1 MPTYLF
7 DTKPRPKHE
16 IQQLINYYYRKG
28 GGTYSGAAQAYAQ
41 ENNTNISAFNELVRQ
56 RDYYKAHPEEE
67 PEPAQFRKPTKPLE
81 AYTLKEI
88 QDIINYYFQKGNGTY
103 EGAAINFT
111 GGPDAFNQLVAY
123 RNYLQ
128 KNPDKAPKYPVSDEQ
143 YQKITQIVETA
154 RQRIINNS
162 PTPNSHMTNAQIVNS
177 VKETANIQPTPQAP
191 SPTVPSY
198 NKSIMYRTHED
209 MLELSKSLSA
219 GPVKPYLDLRY
230 IDYYVNPNI
239 TRISRDTITR
249 RW

>member
-7 DTKPRPKHE
+7 DEKPRPKHE

-41 ENNTNISAFNELVRQ
+41 ENNTNISAFNELVRL

-81 AYTLKEI
+81 TYTLKEI

-143 YQKITQIVETA
+143 YQKITQIV
-154 RQRIINNS
+154 
-162 PTPNSHMTNAQIVNS
+162 NS
-177 VKETANIQPTPQAP
+177 V
-191 SPTVPSY
+191 
-198 NKSIMYRTHED
+198 
-209 MLELSKSLSA
+209 
-219 GPVKPYLDLRY
+219 
-230 IDYYVNPNI
+230 I

>member
-81 AYTLKEI
+81 TYTLKEI

-143 YQKITQIVETA
+143 YQKITKIVDDTKQKIITNNIKEQQVQPQTTPTMTSTTP
-154 RQRIINNS
+154 INNK
-162 PTPNSHMTNAQIVNS
+162 S
-177 VKETANIQPTPQAP
+177 V
-191 SPTVPSY
+191 
-198 NKSIMYRTHED
+198 MFRTHED
-209 MLELSKSLSA
+209 MLELSKQLSA
-219 GPVKPYLDLRY
+219 DVIRPRLDTRY
-230 IDYYVNPNI
+230 VDYYVNPTPNI

>member
-81 AYTLKEI
+81 TYTLKEI

-111 GGPDAFNQLVAY
+111 GGPEAFNQLVAY

-128 KNPDKAPKYPVSDEQ
+128 KNPDKAPKYPISDEQ

-191 SPTVPSY
+191 SPTVPIY
-198 NKSIMYRTHED
+198 NKSIMYRTPED

-239 TRISRDTITR
+239 TRISRDTTTR
-249 RW
+249 R

>member
-81 AYTLKEI
+81 TYTLKEI

-103 EGAAINFT
+103 EGAVINFP

-143 YQKITQIVETA
+143 YQKITQIV
-154 RQRIINNS
+154 
-162 PTPNSHMTNAQIVNS
+162 NS
-177 VKETANIQPTPQAP
+177 V
-191 SPTVPSY
+191 
-198 NKSIMYRTHED
+198 
-209 MLELSKSLSA
+209 
-219 GPVKPYLDLRY
+219 
-230 IDYYVNPNI
+230 I
-239 TRISRDTITR
+239 TRISRNTITR

>member
-67 PEPAQFRKPTKPLE
+67 PEPALFRKPTKPLE
-81 AYTLKEI
+81 TYTLKEI

-103 EGAAINFT
+103 EGAAISFT
-111 GGPDAFNQLVAY
+111 GGPEAFNRLVAY

-143 YQKITQIVETA
+143 YQKITKIVDDTKQKIITNSIKEQQVQPQTTPTMTSTTP
-154 RQRIINNS
+154 INNK
-162 PTPNSHMTNAQIVNS
+162 S
-177 VKETANIQPTPQAP
+177 V
-191 SPTVPSY
+191 
-198 NKSIMYRTHED
+198 MFRTHED
-209 MLELSKSLSA
+209 MLELSKQLSA
-219 GPVKPYLDLRY
+219 DVIRPRLDTRY
-230 IDYYVNPNI
+230 EDYYINPNI

>member
-81 AYTLKEI
+81 TYTLKEI

-103 EGAAINFT
+103 EGAAISFT
-111 GGPDAFNQLVAY
+111 GGPEAFNQLVAY

-128 KNPDKAPKYPVSDEQ
+128 KNPDKVVM
-143 YQKITQIVETA
+143 I
-154 RQRIINNS
+154 
-162 PTPNSHMTNAQIVNS
+162 
-177 VKETANIQPTPQAP
+177 
-191 SPTVPSY
+191 
-198 NKSIMYRTHED
+198 
-209 MLELSKSLSA
+209 
-219 GPVKPYLDLRY
+219 G
-230 IDYYVNPNI
+230 
-239 TRISRDTITR
+239 
-249 RW
+249 

>member
-67 PEPAQFRKPTKPLE
+67 PEPALFRKPTKPLE
-81 AYTLKEI
+81 TYTLKEI

-103 EGAAINFT
+103 EGAAISFT
-111 GGPDAFNQLVAY
+111 GGPEAFNRLVAY

-143 YQKITQIVETA
+143 YQKITKIVDDTKQKIITNNIKEQQVQPQTTPTMTSTTP
-154 RQRIINNS
+154 INNK
-162 PTPNSHMTNAQIVNS
+162 S
-177 VKETANIQPTPQAP
+177 V
-191 SPTVPSY
+191 
-198 NKSIMYRTHED
+198 MFRTHED
-209 MLELSKSLSA
+209 MLELSKQLSA
-219 GPVKPYLDLRY
+219 DVIRPRLDTRY
-230 IDYYVNPNI
+230 EDYYINPNI

>member
-67 PEPAQFRKPTKPLE
+67 LEPAQFRKPTKPLE
-81 AYTLKEI
+81 TYTLKEI

-103 EGAAINFT
+103 EGAAISFT
-111 GGPDAFNQLVAY
+111 GGPEAFNQLVAY

-143 YQKITQIVETA
+143 YQKITKIVDDTKQKIITNNIKEQQVQPQTTPTMTSTTP
-154 RQRIINNS
+154 INNK
-162 PTPNSHMTNAQIVNS
+162 S
-177 VKETANIQPTPQAP
+177 V
-191 SPTVPSY
+191 
-198 NKSIMYRTHED
+198 MFRTHED
-209 MLELSKSLSA
+209 MLELSKQLSA
-219 GPVKPYLDLRY
+219 DVIRPRLDTRY
-230 IDYYVNPNI
+230 VDYYVNPNI

>member
-111 GGPDAFNQLVAY
+111 GGPEAFNQLVAY

-128 KNPDKAPKYPVSDEQ
+128 KNPDKAPKYPISDEQ
-143 YQKITQIVETA
+143 YQKITQIV
-154 RQRIINNS
+154 
-162 PTPNSHMTNAQIVNS
+162 NS
-177 VKETANIQPTPQAP
+177 VVATINKQPTLQAP
-191 SPTVPSY
+191 SPTVPIY
-198 NKSIMYRTHED
+198 NKSIMYRTPSVMTPTQDEIINNV
-209 MLELSKSLSA
+209 MNRV
-219 GPVKPYLDLRY
+219 GNNIPY
-230 IDYYVNPNI
+230 

>member
-41 ENNTNISAFNELVRQ
+41 ENNTDISAFNELVRQ

-81 AYTLKEI
+81 TYTLKEI

-103 EGAAINFT
+103 EGAAISFT
-111 GGPDAFNQLVAY
+111 GGPEAFNQLVAY

-162 PTPNSHMTNAQIVNS
+162 PTPNSHMTNSQIVNS
-177 VKETANIQPTPQAP
+177 FTKGTVQSNPTPNNVIFL
-191 SPTVPSY
+191 SP
-198 NKSIMYRTHED
+198 ND
-209 MLELSKSLSA
+209 MKNITKQISPNSLSSYINIWYSK
-219 GPVKPYLDLRY
+219 GYRNKP
-230 IDYYVNPNI
+230 NPPTN
-239 TRISRDTITR
+239 SR
-249 RW
+249 